1 MRRNTVDQSAA
12 AKGFLSA
19 LYDLSFRA
27 FITPKIIQIVYAI
40 ALVGVAMGSLAY
52 LGSAFVP
59 VYSFFGPPEGPSFG
73 GIVLHVILTPII
85 FILGSIAARIYLEF
99 IVAVF
104 RIAENT
110 EGLRNRP

>member
-1 MRRNTVDQSAA
+1 MNQSA
-12 AKGFLSA
+12 AKGFLSS
-19 LYDLSFRA
+19 LYDLSFHA
-27 FITPKIIQIVYAI
+27 FITPKIIQIVYVL

-59 VYSFFGPPEGPSFG
+59 EYSFFGPPQEPSCG
-73 GIVLHVILTPII
+73 SILLHIILTPII
-85 FILGSIAARIYLEF
+85 FVIGSIGARIYLEF

-110 EGLRNRP
+110 ESLRRES

>member
-1 MRRNTVDQSAA
+1 MDQTTA
-12 AKGFLSA
+12 AKDFLSA
-19 LYDLSFRA
+19 LYDLSFHA
-27 FITPKIIQIVYAI
+27 FITPKIIQIVYVL
-40 ALVGVAMGSLAY
+40 ALVGVAIGSLAY

-59 VYSFFGPPEGPSFG
+59 EYSFFGPPQEPSFG
-73 GIVLHVILTPII
+73 GILVHVILTPII
-85 FILGSIAARIYLEF
+85 FVLGSIAARIYLEF

>member
-1 MRRNTVDQSAA
+1 MDQSAA

-19 LYDLSFRA
+19 LYDLSFHA

-40 ALVGVAMGSLAY
+40 ALIGIAISSLAY

-59 VYSFFGPPEGPSFG
+59 AYSLFGPPEGPSFG
-73 GIVLHVILTPII
+73 GIVLHVILTPI
-85 FILGSIAARIYLEF
+85 FFVLGSIAARIYLEF

>member
-1 MRRNTVDQSAA
+1 MNQSA
-12 AKGFLSA
+12 AKGFLSS
-19 LYDLSFRA
+19 LYDLSFHA
-27 FITPKIIQIVYAI
+27 FITPKIIQIVYVL

-59 VYSFFGPPEGPSFG
+59 EYSLFGPPQEPSFG
-73 GIVLHVILTPII
+73 GILLHIILTPII
-85 FILGSIAARIYLEF
+85 FVIGSIGARIYLEF

-110 EGLRNRP
+110 EGLRRDS

>member
-1 MRRNTVDQSAA
+1 MNQSA
-12 AKGFLSA
+12 AKGFLSS
-19 LYDLSFRA
+19 LYDLSFHA
-27 FITPKIIQIVYAI
+27 FITPKIIQIVYVL

-59 VYSFFGPPEGPSFG
+59 EYSFFGPPQEPSFG
-73 GIVLHVILTPII
+73 SILLHIILTPII
-85 FILGSIAARIYLEF
+85 FVIGSIGARIYLEF

-110 EGLRNRP
+110 ESLRRES

>member
-1 MRRNTVDQSAA
+1 MNQTA
-12 AKGFLSA
+12 AKGFLSS
-19 LYDLSFRA
+19 LYDLSFHA
-27 FITPKIIQIVYAI
+27 FITPKIIQVVYVL

-59 VYSFFGPPEGPSFG
+59 VYSFFGPPQEPSFG
-73 GIVLHVILTPII
+73 SILLHIILTPVI
-85 FILGSIAARIYLEF
+85 FVIGSIVARIYLEF

-110 EGLRNRP
+110 ESLRRES